1 MGLLRPCAAQ
11 MTQGPLCRLSSECSR
26 VCHFWTGVNA
36 VSLPTMPAFGARPV
50 VGIGVP
56 VVHVQTGLQTT
67 ETDMPH
73 FLFAYHGGK
82 MPETQQETE
91 AEIASW
97 QGWFDSIS
105 ASIVDP
111 GNPVGESRTVS
122 DGGVVDDGG
131 LNPLSGYTI
140 VIADDI
146 DEAVQMASRCPIL
159 GHGSVEVAEIHEVT
173 L

>member
-1 MGLLRPCAAQ
+1 MGLLRPCATR
-11 MTQGPLCRLSSECSR
+11 MTQVPLCRLSSECSR

-111 GNPVGESRTVS
+111 GNPVGE
-122 DGGVVDDGG
+122 
-131 LNPLSGYTI
+131 
-140 VIADDI
+140 
-146 DEAVQMASRCPIL
+146 
-159 GHGSVEVAEIHEVT
+159 
-173 L
+173 